1 MTDRR
6 NRKTINLIQ
15 IVFLELLDLKPI
27 KSITITEICNKADIN
42 RGTFYLHYKDI
53 NDLSDSIENNILNDL
68 EKILN
73 SAEHTITKNTTSDF
87 LVPILENIKSK
98 KSFFISLNKTGNID
112 NFTKKLSSLINNFI
126 FQAYS
131 NILKLANPNLLDYYS
146 SYCIGAT
153 YGIILNWLNN
163 ECKESS
169 KQISELVFSLVIHGM
184 ISLQK

>member
-1 MTDRR
+1 MDDRR
-6 NRKTINLIQ
+6 NRKTTTLIQ
-15 IVFLELLDLKPI
+15 TIFLELLNTKPI
-27 KSITITEICNKADIN
+27 NTITITEICNRADIN
-42 RGTFYLHYKDI
+42 RGTFYLHYTDI
-53 NDLSDSIENNILNDL
+53 NDLSDNIENGVLDDL
-68 EKILN
+68 EKLLN
-73 SAEHTITKNTTSDF
+73 SKEYSITRNTTSDF
-87 LVPILENIKSK
+87 LIPILENIKSK

-112 NFTKKLSSLINNFI
+112 SFTKKLSSLINKII

-131 NILKLANPNLLDYYS
+131 NMLKIANPNLLDYYS

-184 ISLQK
+184 ASLQK